1 VQSSMEK
8 IYNFKYLSCILNPMN
23 RSSNIELEFEKEYK
37 ENHSCISGKNTQEY
51 ILKATT
57 ATVN

>member
-1 VQSSMEK
+1 
-8 IYNFKYLSCILNPMN
+8 MN